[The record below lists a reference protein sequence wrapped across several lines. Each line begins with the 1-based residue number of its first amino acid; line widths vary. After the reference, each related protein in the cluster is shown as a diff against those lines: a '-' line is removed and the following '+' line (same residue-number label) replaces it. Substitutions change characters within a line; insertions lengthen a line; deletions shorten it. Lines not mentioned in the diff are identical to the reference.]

1 MLRPIGLALRGR
13 LSLVRVRPWAKR
25 AQWTDFTA
33 PSDAMNYFRII
44 WRRTATALMLS
55 TAITI
60 AACSAKSATN
70 QSAARPVVRMATAE
84 ASILSAFLNFP
95 QFSVQSTAGRWRPG
109 SRSPQVVLSTLEKNA
124 DSARDLSRPEPSRAY
139 DRSRCAAGLPR
150 RSRSLITAEPRPTG
164 GVNAPPPG
172 CYKLLQVRPCLGLLE
187 RVKRPTV

>member
-1 MLRPIGLALRGR
+1 MLRPIGLALRGP

-124 DSARDLSRPEPSRAY
+124 DSARDLSRPERPS
-139 DRSRCAAGLPR
+139 DRRCECAA
-150 RSRSLITAEPRPTG
+150 TG
-164 GVNAPPPG
+164 
-172 CYKLLQVRPCLGLLE
+172 LLQIATSTSLRRP
-187 RVKRPTV
+187 P

>member
-95 QFSVQSTAGRWRPG
+95 QFSVQSTDIGD
-109 SRSPQVVLSTLEKNA
+109 SEKRLIAVQQASVDLAVTSA
-124 DSARDLSRPEPSRAY
+124 DVTYLAF
-139 DRSRCAAGLPR
+139 
-150 RSRSLITAEPRPTG
+150 
-164 GVNAPPPG
+164 N
-172 CYKLLQVRPCLGLLE
+172 GLLPG
-187 RVKRPTV
+187 RSQPMDRIRGIRPAV

>member
-1 MLRPIGLALRGR
+1 VGEASAVDRFYGSLRRYELFPNHLAKDSNG
-13 LSLVRVRPWAKR
+13 AD
-25 AQWTDFTA
+25 AEH
-33 PSDAMNYFRII
+33 SDYDC
-44 WRRTATALMLS
+44 S
-55 TAITI
+55 
-60 AACSAKSATN
+60 CSAKSATN

-139 DRSRCAAGLPR
+139 DRSRWAAGLPR
-150 RSRSLITAEPRPTG
+150 RSRSPITAEPRPTG

-172 CYKLLQVRPCLGLLE
+172 CYKLLQVRPCAGLLE